1 MVERIE
7 FVTNS
12 DLAAGLRELL
22 NQLEERTELR
32 EPIKMFIAGGMA
44 THLYTQAR
52 VTTDVDAEFS
62 KRILLPRDLL
72 VETKAGNML
81 YLDPTYNSTFSLM
94 HEGYLDDAVRAPFGT
109 EHIEV
114 YVLSPVD
121 LIVSKIA
128 RYSGPDPQDIES
140 LITRFGITAEEIET
154 RAEEALVGY
163 VGNVDYLR
171 MNLRDVLAKAR
182 KHTSSITSLNAPE
195 TEGVPNGSPPIGPSC

>member
-1 MVERIE
+1 MVEPIE

-12 DLAAGLRELL
+12 DLVAGLQELL
-22 NQLEERTELR
+22 NQLEKRTELR

-44 THLYTQAR
+44 THLYTQDR
-52 VTTDVDAEFS
+52 VTADVDAEFS
-62 KRILLPRDLL
+62 KRILLPRDLV

-81 YLDPTYNSTFSLM
+81 YLDPTYNSTFALM
-94 HEGYLDDAVRAPFGT
+94 HERYLDDVIRTPFGT

-128 RYSGPDPQDIES
+128 RYNGPDPQDIES
-140 LITRFGITAEEIET
+140 LITRFGITAEEIEK

-171 MNLRDVLAKAR
+171 MNLRDVLDKAR
-182 KHTSSITSLNAPE
+182 KHTSAMTSHNAPE
-195 TEGVPNGSPPIGPSC
+195 T

>member
-1 MVERIE
+1 MVEKIA

-12 DLAAGLRELL
+12 DLVNGLQELL
-22 NQLEERTELR
+22 NQLEKRTGLS

-52 VTTDVDAEFS
+52 VTADVDAEFS
-62 KRILLPRDLL
+62 KRILLPNDLI
-72 VETKAGNML
+72 VETKEGNML
-81 YLDPTYNSTFSLM
+81 YVDPTYNSTFSLM
-94 HEGYLDDAVRAPFGT
+94 HEDYLEDAIRSPLGT

-128 RYSGPDPQDIES
+128 RYQGPDPQDVES
-140 LITRFGITAEEIET
+140 LIATFGISAEEIET
-154 RAEEALVGY
+154 RAEEALLNF

-171 MNLRDVLAKAR
+171 MNLREVLEKAR
-182 KHTSSITSLNAPE
+182 KLALSSSAHKAI
-195 TEGVPNGSPPIGPSC
+195 EGEPD

>member
-1 MVERIE
+1 MVGKIE
-7 FVTNS
+7 FFTNS
-12 DLAAGLRELL
+12 DLAAGLQDLL
-22 NQLEERTELR
+22 NQLEKRSELR

-72 VETKAGNML
+72 VETKEGNML
-81 YLDPTYNSTFSLM
+81 YLDPTYNSTFALM
-94 HEGYLDDAVRAPFGT
+94 HEDYLDDAIRTPLGT

-128 RYSGPDPQDIES
+128 RYNGPDPQDIES

-154 RAEEALVGY
+154 RAEEALVSY

-171 MNLRDVLAKAR
+171 VNLRDVLDQAR
-182 KHTSSITSLNAPE
+182 RHAAATSATYRQRDADH
-195 TEGVPNGSPPIGPSC
+195 

>member
-1 MVERIE
+1 MVEQIE

-12 DLAAGLRELL
+12 DLVAGLQELL
-22 NQLEERTELR
+22 NQLEKRTELR

-44 THLYTQAR
+44 THLYTQDR

-62 KRILLPRDLL
+62 KRILLPRDLV
-72 VETKAGNML
+72 VETKAGNLL
-81 YLDPTYNSTFSLM
+81 YLDPTYNSTFALM
-94 HEGYLDDAVRAPFGT
+94 HERYLDDVIRTPLGT

-128 RYSGPDPQDIES
+128 RYNGPDPQDIES
-140 LITRFGITAEEIET
+140 LITRFGITAEEIEK

-163 VGNVDYLR
+163 VGNVDHLR
-171 MNLRDVLAKAR
+171 MNLRDVLDKAR
-182 KHTSSITSLNAPE
+182 KHTSAMTSHNAPE
-195 TEGVPNGSPPIGPSC
+195 T